1 MNGRPIIMD
10 SNVPLYFT
18 VNTQDFAFHIALD
31 APKHPNRLPAPVYVR
46 DPPRERLPA
55 ASDVDA
61 WGLGID
67 SRLVSAGV
75 VLGMGELTRRVAR
88 L

>member
-1 MNGRPIIMD
+1 MD

-18 VNTQDFAFHIALD
+18 ANTQEFAFHIALD
-31 APKHPNRLPAPVYVR
+31 APKHPHRLPRPVYVR

-67 SRLVSAGV
+67 SRLVSPGIE
-75 VLGMGELTRRVAR
+75 GETGELTRRVPR